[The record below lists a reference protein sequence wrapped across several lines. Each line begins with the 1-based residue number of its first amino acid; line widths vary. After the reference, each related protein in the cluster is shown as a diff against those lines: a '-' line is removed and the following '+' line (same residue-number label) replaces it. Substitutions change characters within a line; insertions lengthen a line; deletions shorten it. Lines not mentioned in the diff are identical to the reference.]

1 MKRALAISAVIVGG
15 AAWFVACIAGSVA
28 FIGWVIVQ

>member
-1 MKRALAISAVIVGG
+1 MKRALAISAVIIGG
-15 AAWFVACIAGSVA
+15 AAWFVSALAAWLA